1 MIAAGFFIGQI
12 YNERTGQYFGTVA
25 TKDETLIKHHLSE
38 FDLGLVKTKAGIFYR
53 DPFLSAQNETIL
65 KEREDEVKNSNRESS
80 SHYKKRFATNY

>member
-53 DPFLSAQNETIL
+53 DPCLSAQNEAIL
-65 KEREDEVKNSNRESS
+65 KEREDEVKNSNRESN